1 MSGVVAHGR
10 QAGSMAL
17 DGDESSFK
25 LLPRH
30 LDVAYLHN
38 NYCESNS
45 RLTGRQMNQW
55 IFIDHFV
62 SFYTYIWGERTGDEW
77 T

>member
-45 RLTGRQMNQW
+45 RLTGRQMNP
-55 IFIDHFV
+55 
-62 SFYTYIWGERTGDEW
+62 
-77 T
+77 